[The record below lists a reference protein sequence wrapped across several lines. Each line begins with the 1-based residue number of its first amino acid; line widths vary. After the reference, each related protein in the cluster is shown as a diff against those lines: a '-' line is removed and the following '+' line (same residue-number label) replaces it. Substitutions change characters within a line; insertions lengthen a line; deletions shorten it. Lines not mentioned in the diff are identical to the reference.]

1 MKTSFYYLIQK
12 PKNNTNKS
20 PLVFL
25 LHGFGSNEQDL
36 FSFSPHLSQD
46 ATIISLRAP
55 IMLYPNSYAWYN
67 IFFSG
72 SVKRYDKEAAKFIR
86 DKIIN
91 EMDYFINKYNCDPNR
106 ITLIGFSQGA
116 ILAHAIAQNSNI
128 KNLIALS
135 GYVDKELISFKKTNN
150 LSIYISHGKYDEVI
164 PFEESFKTNKL
175 LDDNNLKY
183 EFKEFD
189 QGHGV
194 NSQNLKSFLGWIKDK
209 Y

>member
-1 MKTSFYYLIQK
+1 METSFYYLIQK
-12 PKNNTNKS
+12 PKNNTIKS

-36 FSFSPHLSQD
+36 FSFSPYLNQD
-46 ATIISLRAP
+46 ATIVSLRAP
-55 IMLYPNSYAWYN
+55 ITLYPNSYAWYN
-67 IFFSG
+67 IFYSV
-72 SVKRYDKEAAKFIR
+72 SVKTYDKEAAKFIR
-86 DKIIN
+86 DKLIN
-91 EMDYFINKYNCDPNR
+91 EIDYFINKYDCDSDR

-135 GYVDKELISFKKTNN
+135 GYVDEDLISFKKTNN

-164 PFEESFKTNKL
+164 PFQESYKTNKL
-175 LDDNNLKY
+175 LDDNNVKY
-183 EFKEFD
+183 EFKAFN

-194 NSQNLKSFLGWIKDK
+194 SSQNLKSFLDWIKDK

>member
-1 MKTSFYYLIQK
+1 M
-12 PKNNTNKS
+12 
-20 PLVFL
+20 VFL

-36 FSFSPHLSQD
+36 FSFSPYLNQD
-46 ATIISLRAP
+46 ATIVSLRAP
-55 IMLYPNSYAWYN
+55 ITLYPNSYAWYN
-67 IFFSG
+67 IFYSV
-72 SVKRYDKEAAKFIR
+72 SVKTYDKEAAKFIR
-86 DKIIN
+86 DKLIN
-91 EMDYFINKYNCDPNR
+91 EIDYFINKYDCDSDR

-135 GYVDKELISFKKTNN
+135 GYVDEDLISFKKTNN

-164 PFEESFKTNKL
+164 PFQESYKTNKL
-175 LDDNNLKY
+175 LDDNNVKY
-183 EFKEFD
+183 EFKAFN

-194 NSQNLKSFLGWIKDK
+194 SSQNLKSFLDWIKDK

>member
-1 MKTSFYYLIQK
+1 METSFYYLIQK

-55 IMLYPNSYAWYN
+55 IMLYHNSYAWYN

-86 DKIIN
+86 DKLIN
-91 EMDYFINKYNCDPNR
+91 EMDYFINKYDCDPNR

-135 GYVDKELISFKKTNN
+135 GYVDQELISFKKTNN

-164 PFEESFKTNKL
+164 PFEESYKTNKL
-175 LDDNNLKY
+175 LDDNNIKY

>member
-1 MKTSFYYLIQK
+1 METSFFYLIKK

-36 FSFSPHLSQD
+36 FSFSPYLNQE
-46 ATIISLRAP
+46 ATIVSLRAP

-67 IFFSG
+67 IYYSG
-72 SVKRYDKEAAKFIR
+72 SVKSYDKEAAKLIR
-86 DKIIN
+86 DKLIN
-91 EMDYFINKYNCDPNR
+91 EMDYFINKYDCDPNR

-135 GYVDKELISFKKTNN
+135 GYVDEELISFEKTKN
-150 LSIYISHGKYDEVI
+150 LSIYISHGKDDEVI

-175 LDDNNLKY
+175 LDDHNVKY
-183 EFKEFD
+183 EFKAFD

-194 NSQNLKSFLGWIKDK
+194 NSENLKSFLDWLENK